1 VINPFI
7 GEIQIFG
14 FGFAPADWA
23 LCDGTLVAIKAYPGL
38 FSLIGTTYGGDGVDK
53 FRLPNLSGRAIC
65 GHGTGTGL
73 TPRRLNDSFGVNSVS
88 LSAAQVPDHSHNV
101 NVYAVPPGFDKV
113 VAPKAGYVL
122 STPEQAELYFKS
134 DTEVAKPVTMATTV
148 RASEGGDQPHENRQP
163 FVALNFYIALRGEMP
178 AF

>member
-1 VINPFI
+1 MTPFI

-23 LCDGTLVAIKAYPGL
+23 LCDGALVAIKAYPGL
-38 FSLIGTTYGGDGVDK
+38 FSLIGTTYGGDGVEK

-73 TPRRLNDSFGVNSVS
+73 TSRELGNSFGVNSVS
-88 LSAAQVPDHSHNV
+88 LNAAQAPDHSHSV
-101 NVYAVPPGFDKV
+101 NVYAVRAGVDKV
-113 VAPKAGYVL
+113 VAPKAGYAL
-122 STPEQAELYFKS
+122 STPEQAELYFRS
-134 DTEVAKPVTMATTV
+134 DTETATPVSMAATV
-148 RASEGGDQPHENRQP
+148 RAIEGGDRPHENRQP
-163 FVALNFYIALRGEMP
+163 FLALNFYIALRGEMP